1 MRIINL
7 TQHSSTPDQKR
18 AGLEDLHEGAHD
30 EIRGWITFSSMP
42 THTDLKVRAEGC
54 AAACYEYGRLPR
66 YGTPPK
72 YALIGGAPF
81 FQPYLAQALR
91 DRGIIALYAFSQ
103 RVTEEVDG
111 VKKSVFKHEGFLT
124 HFEADKFIFE
134 EHMGQHF
141 FTEEV
146 A

>member
-7 TQHSSTPDQKR
+7 TQHTSTPDQKL

-42 THTDLKVRAEGC
+42 SHTDLKVRAEGC
-54 AAACYEYGRLPR
+54 AAACYEYGR
-66 YGTPPK
+66 YQNGAPPK

-103 RVTEEVDG
+103 RVTEEIDG

-124 HFEADKFIFE
+124 HFEADGLTLEDDIAL
-134 EHMGQHF
+134 
-141 FTEEV
+141 TSSD
-146 A
+146 

>member
-7 TQHSSTPDQKR
+7 TQHIATPDQKR
-18 AGLEDLHEGAHD
+18 AGLEDLHEDAHD

-42 THTDLKVRAEGC
+42 TPTDLKVRAEGC
-54 AAACYEYGRLPR
+54 AAACYEYGRNHN
-66 YGTPPK
+66 GAAPK

-91 DRGIIALYAFSQ
+91 DRGIVPLYAFSQ
-103 RVTEEVDG
+103 RVTEEING

-124 HFEADKFIFE
+124 HFEADGLTLEDDIAL
-134 EHMGQHF
+134 
-141 FTEEV
+141 TSSD
-146 A
+146 